1 MLAMV
6 NMEDCL
12 NLSFESQSEPYIDK
26 KNKKPC
32 DYVRFDDDA

>member
-12 NLSFESQSEPYIDK
+12 NLSFEPQSEPYIDQ